1 MIERASMDGT
11 GRTLIHTLNFT
22 LMDIALDHET
32 QTLYWGNNIYRHIES
47 SDADGSNRRVLAS
60 STLPGPVWSMDYF
73 GGNIFTAYYRS
84 VMSISSIMPN
94 ATRIRYNNIIQCNN
108 LNVIKVVSPARQLPG
123 DIVIAVIYIYI
134 IILKSCKFNYYIHN
148 AMLMHSIE
156 SLW

>member
-32 QTLYWGNNIYRHIES
+32 QTLYWGNNIYRQIER

-60 STLPGPVWSMDYF
+60 STLPPVWSIDYF

-84 VMSISSIMPN
+84 VTSISVIMPN
-94 ATRIRYNNIIQCNN
+94 ATQIRYSNIIRCNN
-108 LNVIKVVSPARQLPG
+108 LKDIKVVSPARQLPG
-123 DIVIAVIYIYI
+123 DMVIAAIY
-134 IILKSCKFNYYIHN
+134 YYSKV
-148 AMLMHSIE
+148 MKV
-156 SLW
+156 